1 MHNVFKIKIMEI
13 SILNKVIVIMIF
25 FIIEQPYVQ
34 LTIRA

>member
-13 SILNKVIVIMIF
+13 SILTKVIVIMIF